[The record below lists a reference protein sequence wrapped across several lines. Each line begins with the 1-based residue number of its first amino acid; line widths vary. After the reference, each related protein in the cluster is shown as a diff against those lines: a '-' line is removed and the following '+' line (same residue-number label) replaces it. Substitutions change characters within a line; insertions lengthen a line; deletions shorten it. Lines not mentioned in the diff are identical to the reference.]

1 MSRLGWLVTL
11 ALRTVS
17 ICCRYNYLLAEKM
30 HKLKVENYYYY
41 FFLRIMF
48 YLGTLVRTIAWETD
62 SQIAGSEGL
71 F

>member
-1 MSRLGWLVTL
+1 M
-11 ALRTVS
+11 
-17 ICCRYNYLLAEKM
+17 LAEKM
-30 HKLKVENYYYY
+30 HKLKVENYYCY